1 MAVILL
7 PDAQEDLLS
16 LQDYMLAKWGEAVW
30 LKAEDE
36 IFEKL
41 TAVDTGQFN
50 GTPVKELASIGIFD
64 YANVLTSH
72 HRIVYKKMKSKTY
85 VYLLAGQQQDF
96 QTLLLKRLFSR

>member
-16 LQDYMLAKWGEAVW
+16 LQDYMLAKWGEAIW

-36 IFEKL
+36 IFDKL
-41 TAVDTGQFN
+41 TAIDTGQFK

-64 YANVLTSH
+64 YQHVLTSH
-72 HRIVYKKMKSKTY
+72 HRIVYKKLKSRTY
-85 VYLLAGQQQDF
+85 IYLFAGQQQDF